1 MPEWTPTD
9 EQLAV
14 VTAAT
19 SSSDNLLVSAL
30 AGAAKTSTL
39 ILLAEA
45 LPDVEI
51 LALAFNKKIQLEM
64 QDRLPPNCTAKTLN
78 GLGHSTW
85 QNAIGRRPAIDK
97 DKGYKIF
104 DELMQQLPAATRRRV
119 HEGTGM
125 GELLRLVAFGK
136 QCGFIPTGHFEKGK
150 RLLSTEEFFAHI
162 DAKLDDVEVELI
174 IEATLE
180 SLRQGM
186 KGQLDFDD
194 QILLPTLF
202 HGAFPRYPLVL
213 VDEAQDLSALNH
225 ATLRKLVG
233 TRRLI
238 AVGDSRQAI
247 YGFRGAH
254 EDSMAKLGED
264 FNMRELILSTSF
276 RCPEVIVEHARWRAP
291 HMKSAK
297 PGGEVR
303 TLSLWSSADVPDHA
317 FILCRNN
324 APLFHTAL
332 RLLAAGRHVELSNG
346 DVAKQL
352 LKVMQ
357 KFGDR
362 NMPQMEVY
370 AAIDSWAEKEK
381 AKVKARAHGTIDDK
395 VECMRLFAGQG
406 DDLGGAL
413 GYINHL
419 INSSG
424 TIKLLTV
431 HKAKGL
437 EADDIFLL
445 DEDLIGD
452 KDQEPNLRYVAIT
465 RAKQRLTYI
474 YTKEYEG

>member
-1 MPEWTPTD
+1 MTWTPTD

-19 SSSDNLLVSAL
+19 SSPDNLLVSAL

-51 LALAFNKKIQLEM
+51 LALAFNVKIKKEM
-64 QDRLPPNCTAKTLN
+64 EQRLPSNCTAKTLN

-104 DELMQQLPAATRRRV
+104 DGLMQQLPAATRRRV
-119 HEGTGM
+119 HEGAGM
-125 GELLRLVAFGK
+125 GELMRLVAFGK

-254 EDSMAKLGED
+254 EDSMAKLAQD
-264 FNMRELILSTSF
+264 FSMRELTLSVSF
-276 RCPEVIVEHARWRAP
+276 RCPEVIVDHVRWRAP
-291 HMKSAK
+291 HMKAFAS
-297 PGGEVR
+297 GGEVR
-303 TLSLWSSADVPDHA
+303 TLPSWNADTLPDSSFV
-317 FILCRNN
+317 LCRNN
-324 APLFHTAL
+324 APLFRAAL
-332 RLLAAGRHVELSNG
+332 RLLRDGRHVELSNG
-346 DVAKQL
+346 DVAKSL
-352 LKVMQ
+352 LRVMQ
-357 KFGDR
+357 KFGDKSIS
-362 NMPQMEVY
+362 QQEVL
-370 AAIDSWAEKEK
+370 AAIASWTEKEK
-381 AKVKARAHGTIDDK
+381 AKVKERAWGTIHDK
-395 VECMRLFAGQG
+395 AECMKLFAEHG
-406 DDLGGAL
+406 DTLGDAL
-413 GYINHL
+413 AYINHL

-424 TIKLLTV
+424 TVKLLTV

-437 EADDIFLL
+437 EADDVFIL
-445 DEDLIGD
+445 DPDLIGD
-452 KDQEPNLRYVAIT
+452 EGQEPNLRYVAQT
-465 RAKQRLTYI
+465 RAKRTLTYI
-474 YTKEYEG
+474 NSEDYE